1 MGENAVCVPS
11 FWMLGESWVVESTQG
26 VDVGVYSEAQL
37 SIPLQ
42 NSSSCM
48 VFFGYFLKLIPNYF

>member
-1 MGENAVCVPS
+1 MDMGRNAVCVPS

-37 SIPLQ
+37 SIPLHPPPLLRSDVSALQ
-42 NSSSCM
+42 Q
-48 VFFGYFLKLIPNYF
+48 V